1 MSSYRLMIYR
11 LEGLIDEARSSL
23 IQFACIGVPP
33 LRAAGKRPA
42 AQTVEGEQP
51 QCRQNGSDLI

>member
-23 IQFACIGVPP
+23 IHFACIGVPP
-33 LRAAGKRPA
+33 PRAAGKRPA
-42 AQTVEGEQP
+42 AQTVEGDNP
-51 QCRQNGSDLI
+51 NAGKMD